1 MHVPST
7 CREAALLLQ
16 KGGDPCWLSEDGIS
30 ALHLSAGVDHK
41 DNVEFLKS
49 CLARRVNP
57 NIQSYD
63 GLTPVHIA
71 ASWGLSETLELLL
84 LHGGDPDIS
93 DNEGVT
99 AIEYAYR
106 CSGPGATECI
116 RILLDVDGVLCE
128 HENERRTV
136 RQNDKL
142 EHNRGYGREELAG
155 DSDEE
160 NDCTLMNGPL
170 SNDNGS
176 CEDDKQELV
185 SDSSLYHTAEE
196 WNNTVISFPKL
207 HPWTI
212 SEDDSELDET
222 ILYRTE
228 NLTLDN
234 RWGFVHWHANSPS
247 KWCLTVDKLLSSS
260 HMMKNIVGKC

>member
-1 MHVPST
+1 M
-7 CREAALLLQ
+7 
-16 KGGDPCWLSEDGIS
+16 
-30 ALHLSAGVDHK
+30 GVDHK

-84 LHGGDPDIS
+84 LHGGDPDVS

-128 HENERRTV
+128 HENECRTV

-142 EHNRGYGREELAG
+142 EHNRGCGREELAG
-155 DSDEE
+155 DLDEE
-160 NDCTLMNGPL
+160 SDCTLMNGPF
-170 SNDNGS
+170 SDDNDS

-185 SDSSLYHTAEE
+185 SDSSLYPYSCGMERHCHT
-196 WNNTVISFPKL
+196 IPKTA
-207 HPWTI
+207 P
-212 SEDDSELDET
+212 
-222 ILYRTE
+222 
-228 NLTLDN
+228 
-234 RWGFVHWHANSPS
+234 
-247 KWCLTVDKLLSSS
+247 VD
-260 HMMKNIVGKC
+260 HF